1 MALIAKLNESP
12 DPQQWRPKV
21 TNLGLSTGKFESD
34 WAVGNTMSVMEC
46 FTRKKDS
53 EDAKRKSGGGDDD
66 EVKLASELVPSLEE
80 FDASIVELLPPKVRA
95 RVEER
100 VRMLTEKSR
109 EKEGSPSSP
118 SPLVDSATVSR
129 VNSDKIGDACE
140 KCGKVISPFDL
151 PEHLDYHMAKELQSE
166 LRTAAVPKRKRSVD
180 TDSDAQGKRQKNIL
194 SFLQRQ

>member
-1 MALIAKLNESP
+1 
-12 DPQQWRPKV
+12 
-21 TNLGLSTGKFESD
+21 
-34 WAVGNTMSVMEC
+34 MSVMEC

-80 FDASIVELLPPKVRA
+80 FDESILELLPPKIRT

-109 EKEGSPSSP
+109 EKKGSPSSP
-118 SPLVDSATVSR
+118 SPLLDSATGSR
-129 VNSDKIGDACE
+129 VNAEEIGDACE

-151 PEHLDYHMAKELQSE
+151 PEHLDYHVAKELQSE
-166 LRTAAVPKRKRSVD
+166 LRTAVMPKRKRSVD
-180 TDSDAQGKRQKNIL
+180 TDPDAQGKRQKNIL
-194 SFLQRQ
+194 SFFGRQ